1 MCFSKL
7 TIKGPKQ
14 LLTLKSS
21 VEEFVN
27 QGTIAIISPY
37 PHIFG
42 ELLKATAFVITP
54 NDHSKIFFGK
64 TVKIRNL
71 ILKTEQSNNCI
82 GIMGIWTPYG
92 KIKHQKITTKVDHQ
106 NSSRGILHP
115 LVFQGTPYP
124 LC

>member
-1 MCFSKL
+1 MFFKVNNKGTK
-7 TIKGPKQ
+7 TITN
-14 LLTLKSS
+14 L
-21 VEEFVN
+21 EEFSR
-27 QGTIAIISPY
+27 GTIAIISPY